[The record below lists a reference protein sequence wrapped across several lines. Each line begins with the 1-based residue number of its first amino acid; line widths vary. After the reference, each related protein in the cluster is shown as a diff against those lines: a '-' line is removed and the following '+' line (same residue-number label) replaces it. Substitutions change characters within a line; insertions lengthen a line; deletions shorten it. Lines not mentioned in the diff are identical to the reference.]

1 MSERTRG
8 NQWSSYRK
16 TAAMN
21 SRFEARRAR
30 ERLDE
35 LGALREIEHA
45 VLSHCE
51 EHTRSLHIS
60 RSSSRNVSRQMGWR
74 PEVPVPPYD
83 PAFDET
89 LRISC

>member
-1 MSERTRG
+1 MEFVPEDGRDELAVRSQAG
-8 NQWSSYRK
+8 
-16 TAAMN
+16 
-21 SRFEARRAR
+21 AR

-60 RSSSRNVSRQMGWR
+60 RGAS
-74 PEVPVPPYD
+74 
-83 PAFDET
+83 
-89 LRISC
+89 I